1 MGSLLETMFKPNKA
15 PVSKYSQLEA
25 SYNEYVEARST
36 LQRLD
41 INLPSEVD
49 SFLLQQMVQV
59 LANRREMQV
68 TLGIPLAQ
76 LTIDGFEQ
84 TGAIEALICDTITEI
99 NNSPGKYKDPQV
111 ANPRKPGAANPVTP
125 APTSAST
132 NSQKS
137 TGKTPV
143 EQQVCVAHRE
153 SSVNP
158 EKCVHPN
165 CKRKHTCSGKV
176 CTHPLYK

>member
-1 MGSLLETMFKPNKA
+1 MARGITEILWKA
-15 PVSKYSQLEA
+15 PAHYRT
-25 SYNEYVEARST
+25 VEARST

-84 TGAIEALICDTITEI
+84 TGAIEALICDTIAEI

-111 ANPRKPGAANPVTP
+111 PNPKKTGAAHPVIP
-125 APTSAST
+125 CLLYTSPSPRDRT
-132 NSQKS
+132 RSRM
-137 TGKTPV
+137 P
-143 EQQVCVAHRE
+143 
-153 SSVNP
+153 SSA
-158 EKCVHPN
+158 
-165 CKRKHTCSGKV
+165 
-176 CTHPLYK
+176 